1 MNQAEAIE
9 FFDHRTGVD
18 RRRGPRRADDPVA
31 FYQREA
37 ADATRIKIPPE
48 DIGVTLSITALTWAA
63 SALTDRY
70 WAEVEKY
77 RANEGAAVYAIGI
90 TNWAAA
96 INAMSEAKRRWI
108 KGDD

>member
-18 RRRGPRRADDPVA
+18 RRRGLRRADDPVA

-70 WAEVEKY
+70 WAE
-77 RANEGAAVYAIGI
+77 GAAVYAIGI